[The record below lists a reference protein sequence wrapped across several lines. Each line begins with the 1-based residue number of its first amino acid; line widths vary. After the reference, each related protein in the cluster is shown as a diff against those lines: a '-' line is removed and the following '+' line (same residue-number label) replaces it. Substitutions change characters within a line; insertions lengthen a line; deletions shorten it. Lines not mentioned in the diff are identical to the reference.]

1 MDSFLTLETPS
12 PSPTPSHPINVP
24 NFAFSHQIPNILP
37 PNSSTTFISPPT
49 TAISAGQPLQTLLV
63 PKPEPFDDFFATQDT
78 QQQPFYSPGS
88 GQNEQSDL
96 YNEFYRVSQLFNSTF
111 GKSFYPSLGIDDSNN
126 VVSVENMVNV
136 CNPDLNLNPNHVVDS
151 VDSQSYE
158 IENNN
163 DRSLVVVPERQESSS
178 QVAVAVVKKR
188 ANQVMELVR
197 VSDLS
202 VKDQINLRELMRKTR
217 MVYDSLRVLASIEEE
232 KRMAEERRNAAE
244 VAVVEE
250 ERRLIEERRLAEER
264 RLVAEVALM
273 EAEMGGGEERNVG
286 VAAAGVEVETPRRR
300 GRVRNRIRGDMRAA
314 ALMRKRELWLYRD
327 KRIVGPIPGV
337 YVGDVFLFRMELCVV
352 GLHMQI
358 QAGID
363 YLPKSRCSNG
373 EPIATSVIVSG
384 GYEDDMELNDGD
396 VIIYTGHGGQ
406 EKNSSRQICD
416 QKLVG
421 GNLAL
426 ERSMHYGIEVRVIR
440 GMKYEGSASGSGK
453 VYVYDG
459 LYRIVDCW
467 FDVGKSGFGVYKYK
481 LMRIEGQAK
490 LGSAVLKEA
499 RDIKKSGLDFK
510 PMYCLSVDI
519 SNNRESVPV
528 RLFNDIDD
536 NQEPLFYEYLRN
548 TTFPQFVFHQSG
560 KATGC
565 QCVEAC
571 TDGCFCSMKN
581 GGEFPYNLQGL
592 LVRGKPLI
600 FECGPFCSCP
610 PNCRNRVAQKGLKFR
625 LEVFRSTQTGWGV
638 RSLDLIQA
646 GAFICEYTGV
656 VLTRE
661 QAQILTM
668 NGDSLIYP
676 NRFSDRWAEW
686 GDLSQIYT
694 DYERPSYPSVPPLD
708 FSLDVSTMR
717 NVACYMSHSTSPNVF
732 VQYVLYDHNNLMFPH
747 VMLYATENIPPMREL
762 SVDYGLADEWTG
774 KLSICM

>member
-1 MDSFLTLETPS
+1 MDHLLTFETPS
-12 PSPTPSHPINVP
+12 PSSHVPPVNNVNVP
-24 NFAFSHQIPNILP
+24 VHVPSLSPNLTMSHQIPNISPQNLNLTP
-37 PNSSTTFISPPT
+37 PPT
-49 TAISAGQPLQTLLV
+49 TDKSLPTLLV
-63 PKPEPFDDFFATQDT
+63 PKPEPFDDFMAAQDSH
-78 QQQPFYSPGS
+78 QPNFSPC
-88 GQNEQSDL
+88 EEDDQSDL
-96 YNEFYRVSQLFNSTF
+96 YTEFYRVSQLFNATF
-111 GKSFYPSLGIDDSNN
+111 GTSLGPFFATVDSAN
-126 VVSVENMVNV
+126 VNVAPSVVEDIVTVNNV
-136 CNPDLNLNPNHVVDS
+136 CNPDLNLNPNIGIESTDS
-151 VDSQSYE
+151 HPQSYD
-158 IENNN
+158 NN
-163 DRSLVVVPERQESSS
+163 DNNDNNVNNDLAIVVVPEKQEQESTS
-178 QVAVAVVKKR
+178 AVAVTRKR

-202 VKDQINLRELMRKTR
+202 MKEHINCREVMRRTR

-232 KRMAEERRNAAE
+232 KRFAA
-244 VAVVEE
+244 
-250 ERRLIEERRLAEER
+250 ERRLAEE
-264 RLVAEVALM
+264 VAVM
-273 EAEMGGGEERNVG
+273 EEEMRIGEEKNATG
-286 VAAAGVEVETPRRR
+286 MAAGVEVEMETPSGKKRRI
-300 GRVRNRIRGDMRAA
+300 RIRGDMRAA
-314 ALMRKRELWLYRD
+314 ALMRKSQLWLYRD

-384 GYEDDMELNDGD
+384 GYEDDMELDDGD

-440 GMKYEGSASGSGK
+440 GMKYEGSASASNK
-453 VYVYDG
+453 IYVYDG
-459 LYRIVDCW
+459 VYRIVECW

-481 LMRIEGQAK
+481 LLRIEGQAK
-490 LGSAVLKEA
+490 MGSAVLKDA
-499 RDIKKSGLDFK
+499 REIRKSGFDFK

-519 SNNRESVPV
+519 SDKREKVPI
-528 RLFNDIDD
+528 RLSNDIDD
-536 NQEPLFYEYLRN
+536 SQEPLYYQYLPN
-548 TTFPQFVFHQSG
+548 TSFPPFVFHQSG

-565 QCVEAC
+565 ECVDGC
-571 TDGCFCSMKN
+571 TDGCFCSVKN
-581 GGEFPYNLQGL
+581 GGEHPYNLQGL

-610 PNCRNRVAQKGLKFR
+610 PNCRNRVAQKGLKYR

-694 DYERPSYPSVPPLD
+694 EYARPSYPSIPPLD

-717 NVACYMSHSTSPNVF
+717 NVACY
-732 VQYVLYDHNNLMFPH
+732 
-747 VMLYATENIPPMREL
+747 NIPPMREL
-762 SVDYGLADEWTG
+762 SIDYGVADEWTG

>member
-111 GKSFYPSLGIDDSNN
+111 GKSFYPFLGIDDSNN

-646 GAFICEYTGV
+646 
-656 VLTRE
+656 
-661 QAQILTM
+661 
-668 NGDSLIYP
+668 
-676 NRFSDRWAEW
+676 
-686 GDLSQIYT
+686 
-694 DYERPSYPSVPPLD
+694 
-708 FSLDVSTMR
+708 
-717 NVACYMSHSTSPNVF
+717 
-732 VQYVLYDHNNLMFPH
+732 
-747 VMLYATENIPPMREL
+747 
-762 SVDYGLADEWTG
+762 
-774 KLSICM
+774 

>member
-12 PSPTPSHPINVP
+12 PSPTPSHPVNVP
-24 NFAFSHQIPNILP
+24 NFAFSNQIPNILP
-37 PNSSTTFISPPT
+37 PNSNTFISPPNSTTTFISPPNT
-49 TAISAGQPLQTLLV
+49 TISAGQPFQTLLV
-63 PKPEPFDDFFATQDT
+63 PKAEPFDDFFATQDT
-78 QQQPFYSPGS
+78 QQQPFCSPGS
-88 GQNEQSDL
+88 GQNEQSEL
-96 YNEFYRVSQLFNSTF
+96 YNEFYRVSELFNSTF
-111 GKSFYPSLGIDDSNN
+111 DT
-126 VVSVENMVNV
+126 
-136 CNPDLNLNPNHVVDS
+136 
-151 VDSQSYE
+151 VDSQSLE

-163 DRSLVVVPERQESSS
+163 DRALVVVPERQESSS
-178 QVAVAVVKKR
+178 QVAVVRKR

-232 KRMAEERRNAAE
+232 KRMAEERRTAAE
-244 VAVVEE
+244 VAIVEE

-273 EAEMGGGEERNVG
+273 EAEMGVGEERNVEG
-286 VAAAGVEVETPRRR
+286 APAGVDVETPIRKR

-384 GYEDDMELNDGD
+384 GYEDDMELDDGD

-481 LMRIEGQAK
+481 LLRIEGQAK

-519 SNNRESVPV
+519 SNKRESVPV

-548 TTFPQFVFHQSG
+548 TSFPQFVFHQSG

-646 GAFICEYTGV
+646 GAFISEFWPWIAGACHDFQKASTLPNFMELLE
-656 VLTRE
+656 VL
-661 QAQILTM
+661 L
-668 NGDSLIYP
+668 
-676 NRFSDRWAEW
+676 
-686 GDLSQIYT
+686 
-694 DYERPSYPSVPPLD
+694 
-708 FSLDVSTMR
+708 
-717 NVACYMSHSTSPNVF
+717 
-732 VQYVLYDHNNLMFPH
+732 
-747 VMLYATENIPPMREL
+747 
-762 SVDYGLADEWTG
+762 
-774 KLSICM
+774 

>member
-12 PSPTPSHPINVP
+12 PSPTPSHPINIP

-111 GKSFYPSLGIDDSNN
+111 
-126 VVSVENMVNV
+126 
-136 CNPDLNLNPNHVVDS
+136 DS

>member
-1 MDSFLTLETPS
+1 M
-12 PSPTPSHPINVP
+12 
-24 NFAFSHQIPNILP
+24 
-37 PNSSTTFISPPT
+37 
-49 TAISAGQPLQTLLV
+49 
-63 PKPEPFDDFFATQDT
+63 KP
-78 QQQPFYSPGS
+78 
-88 GQNEQSDL
+88 
-96 YNEFYRVSQLFNSTF
+96 
-111 GKSFYPSLGIDDSNN
+111 
-126 VVSVENMVNV
+126 M
-136 CNPDLNLNPNHVVDS
+136 H
-151 VDSQSYE
+151 SQSF
-158 IENNN
+158 ENK
-163 DRSLVVVPERQESSS
+163 DQALVVIPERQESNS
-178 QVAVAVVKKR
+178 QVFVVR
-188 ANQVMELVR
+188 NMANRVMQLVR
-197 VSDLS
+197 MSDLT
-202 VKDQINLRELMRKTR
+202 VKNQINSRELIRKTR
-217 MVYDSLRVLASIEEE
+217 LVYDSLRAVVSIEEE
-232 KRMAEERRNAAE
+232 KRIAVERRMTAE
-244 VAVVEE
+244 VAVMEE
-250 ERRLIEERRLAEER
+250 EMRLMEERRLAEER
-264 RLVAEVALM
+264 SLVDEVALM
-273 EAEMGGGEERNVG
+273 EVEMRVGEARIVEG
-286 VAAAGVEVETPRRR
+286 AARVDVETPKRRR

-646 GAFICEYTGV
+646 
-656 VLTRE
+656 
-661 QAQILTM
+661 
-668 NGDSLIYP
+668 
-676 NRFSDRWAEW
+676 
-686 GDLSQIYT
+686 
-694 DYERPSYPSVPPLD
+694 
-708 FSLDVSTMR
+708 
-717 NVACYMSHSTSPNVF
+717 
-732 VQYVLYDHNNLMFPH
+732 
-747 VMLYATENIPPMREL
+747 
-762 SVDYGLADEWTG
+762 
-774 KLSICM
+774 

>member
-12 PSPTPSHPINVP
+12 PSPTPSHQIPNINVP
-24 NFAFSHQIPNILP
+24 NFTFSHQIPNILPPNSTTFISP

-49 TAISAGQPLQTLLV
+49 TTISTGQPLQTLLV
-63 PKPEPFDDFFATQDT
+63 PKPEPFDEFLATQDT

-88 GQNEQSDL
+88 GGRNEQSEL
-96 YNEFYRVSQLFNSTF
+96 YSEFYRVSELFNSTF
-111 GKSFYPSLGIDDSNN
+111 GKSFYPFLQIDDSNN
-126 VVSVENMVNV
+126 VDNNMVNV

-151 VDSQSYE
+151 VDSQSFE
-158 IENNN
+158 IEENN
-163 DRSLVVVPERQESSS
+163 DRALVVVPEQRQESSS
-178 QVAVAVVKKR
+178 QVAVVRKR

-232 KRMAEERRNAAE
+232 KRMAEERRMAAE
-244 VAVVEE
+244 NAVVEE

-273 EAEMGGGEERNVG
+273 EAEMGVGEERNVG
-286 VAAAGVEVETPRRR
+286 GAAAGVDVETPHRRR

-384 GYEDDMELNDGD
+384 GYEDDMELDDGD

-421 GNLAL
+421 GNLAM

-467 FDVGKSGFGVYKYK
+467 FDVGKSGFGVYKYR
-481 LMRIEGQAK
+481 LLRIEGQAK

-519 SNNRESVPV
+519 SNNKESVPV

-548 TTFPQFVFHQSG
+548 TSFPQFVFHQSG

-610 PNCRNRVAQKGLKFR
+610 PNCRNRVAQKGIKFR
-625 LEVFRSTQTGWGV
+625 LEVFRSTQTACHDFQKASTLPNFMELLEVPLCYGIHNHLIAITSS
-638 RSLDLIQA
+638 SL
-646 GAFICEYTGV
+646 GPT
-656 VLTRE
+656 
-661 QAQILTM
+661 
-668 NGDSLIYP
+668 
-676 NRFSDRWAEW
+676 
-686 GDLSQIYT
+686 
-694 DYERPSYPSVPPLD
+694 
-708 FSLDVSTMR
+708 
-717 NVACYMSHSTSPNVF
+717 
-732 VQYVLYDHNNLMFPH
+732 H
-747 VMLYATENIPPMREL
+747 V
-762 SVDYGLADEWTG
+762 D
-774 KLSICM
+774 

>member
-1 MDSFLTLETPS
+1 M
-12 PSPTPSHPINVP
+12 
-24 NFAFSHQIPNILP
+24 
-37 PNSSTTFISPPT
+37 
-49 TAISAGQPLQTLLV
+49 
-63 PKPEPFDDFFATQDT
+63 KP
-78 QQQPFYSPGS
+78 
-88 GQNEQSDL
+88 
-96 YNEFYRVSQLFNSTF
+96 
-111 GKSFYPSLGIDDSNN
+111 
-126 VVSVENMVNV
+126 M
-136 CNPDLNLNPNHVVDS
+136 H
-151 VDSQSYE
+151 SQSF
-158 IENNN
+158 ENK
-163 DRSLVVVPERQESSS
+163 DQALAVIPERQESNS
-178 QVAVAVVKKR
+178 QVFVVR
-188 ANQVMELVR
+188 NMANRVMQLVR
-197 VSDLS
+197 MSDLT
-202 VKDQINLRELMRKTR
+202 VKNQINSRELIRKTR
-217 MVYDSLRVLASIEEE
+217 LVYDSLRAVVSIEEE
-232 KRMAEERRNAAE
+232 KRIAVERRMTAE
-244 VAVVEE
+244 VAVMEE
-250 ERRLIEERRLAEER
+250 EMRLMEERRLAEER
-264 RLVAEVALM
+264 SLVDEVALM
-273 EAEMGGGEERNVG
+273 EVEMRVGEARIVEG
-286 VAAAGVEVETPRRR
+286 AARVDVETPKRRR

-327 KRIVGPIPGV
+327 KRILGPIPGI
-337 YVGDVFLFRMELCVV
+337 YVGDLFLFRMELCVV

-363 YLPKSRCSNG
+363 YLPKSKSPNG

-384 GYEDDMELNDGD
+384 GYEDNMELDNGD

-406 EKNSSRQICD
+406 KKNSSRQICD
-416 QKLVG
+416 QKLDG

-426 ERSMHYGIEVRVIR
+426 ERSMHHGIEVRVIR
-440 GMKYEGSASGSGK
+440 GMKYEGSASGSGM
-453 VYVYDG
+453 VYIYDG
-459 LYRIVDCW
+459 LYRIVDFW

-481 LMRIEGQAK
+481 LLRTEGQAK
-490 LGSAVLKEA
+490 LGSVVLKEA

-519 SNNRESVPV
+519 SNTRESIPV

-536 NQEPLFYEYLRN
+536 NQEPLYYEYLQN
-548 TTFPQFVFHQSG
+548 TSFPLCMFHQSE

-571 TDGCFCSMKN
+571 TYGCFCSMKN

-656 VLTRE
+656 VLTPE

-676 NRFSDRWAEW
+676 NWFSDRWAEW

-694 DYERPSYPSVPPLD
+694 NYERPSYPSIPPLD

-717 NVACYMSHSTSPNVF
+717 NVACYVSHSSSPNVF
-732 VQYVLYDHNNLMFPH
+732 AQYVMYDHNNVRFPH
-747 VMLYATENIPPMREL
+747 IMLYASENIPPMREL
-762 SVDYGLADEWTG
+762 SIDYGVADELTD
-774 KLSICM
+774 KLAICM